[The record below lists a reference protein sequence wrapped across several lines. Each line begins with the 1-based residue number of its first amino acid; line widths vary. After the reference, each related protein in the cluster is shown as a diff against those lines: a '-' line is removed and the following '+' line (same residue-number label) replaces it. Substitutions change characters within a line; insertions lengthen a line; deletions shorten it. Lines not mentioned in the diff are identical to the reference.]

1 VAPSPRQGLLRLV
14 LRDQWRQEAALAA
27 PLQRRFVALE
37 VPPPVLAV
45 VPPTGLAAVAE
56 EWEYEADS
64 ASPPQVPR
72 FPHRRR
78 LLLRPPLS
86 LHLPVMEF
94 DALTKYSKLVTNFCS
109 ASFSK
114 LAARAEDFS
123 AYLVWDFVYTHSSAT
138 TLYDVEAATVAATL
152 LPQRLYARV
161 LSESPRQRLQQVVE
175 SEEVARRVQSGRQQ
189 RLPLRQPEIGTRR
202 LRQT

>member
-1 VAPSPRQGLLRLV
+1 
-14 LRDQWRQEAALAA
+14 
-27 PLQRRFVALE
+27 VALE
-37 VPPPVLAV
+37 VPPPVPAV
-45 VPPTGLAAVAE
+45 GPPTGLAAVAE

-72 FPHRRR
+72 FPTAGDFFFS
-78 LLLRPPLS
+78 PPLS

-123 AYLVWDFVYTHSSAT
+123 VYLVWDFVYTHSSAT
-138 TLYDVEAATVAATL
+138 TLYDVEAAAAAATL
-152 LPQRLYARV
+152 LPQRLCARV

-175 SEEVARRVQSGRQQ
+175 SEEVVPPCPKWKAAASTAAPAGDWNTQCSSCLILRILPAAAYFYLLAPLYVQ
-189 RLPLRQPEIGTRR
+189 P
-202 LRQT
+202 